1 MLHGKLRIPS
11 FLDTNVDRFLYEELV
26 EMYGTSVDTSD
37 LESFARQI
45 EIADYILHKH
55 DSWRHT
61 SGQNKSNMT
70 VMAFRDELNQKGL
83 EDSQEGHGEDL
94 ALRVG
99 LREKDVI
106 SEPRTISVE
115 QTEHININGSVF
127 HSTNNYK
134 SLSVAG
140 KRRARKQRLK
150 RSMGAEEKH
159 KATLCRQ
166 TNVPHDLRQWR
177 NKRYKRGTDPYN
189 TCHTCWQLF
198 ACGHNHHTLCY
209 ICDTAWDQKQL
220 LKCPLHQLRRNALL
234 KPETFILFPPGPCSI
249 CRDAKSMNA
258 RYRLRRLCNLPTH
271 IRQWM
276 MNADLLHLQ
285 DLLELDVDYDFELT
299 LEDGLIRSFGVDED
313 ELEKPLWDELD
324 EWQLLVD
331 DYRDFRRRS
340 R

>member
-83 EDSQEGHGEDL
+83 KDSQEGHGEDL

-106 SEPRTISVE
+106 SEPRTTSVE

-140 KRRARKQRLK
+140 K
-150 RSMGAEEKH
+150 GAH
-159 KATLCRQ
+159 A
-166 TNVPHDLRQWR
+166 NSD
-177 NKRYKRGTDPYN
+177 
-189 TCHTCWQLF
+189 
-198 ACGHNHHTLCY
+198 
-209 ICDTAWDQKQL
+209 
-220 LKCPLHQLRRNALL
+220 
-234 KPETFILFPPGPCSI
+234 
-249 CRDAKSMNA
+249 
-258 RYRLRRLCNLPTH
+258 
-271 IRQWM
+271 
-276 MNADLLHLQ
+276 
-285 DLLELDVDYDFELT
+285 
-299 LEDGLIRSFGVDED
+299 
-313 ELEKPLWDELD
+313 
-324 EWQLLVD
+324 
-331 DYRDFRRRS
+331 
-340 R
+340 